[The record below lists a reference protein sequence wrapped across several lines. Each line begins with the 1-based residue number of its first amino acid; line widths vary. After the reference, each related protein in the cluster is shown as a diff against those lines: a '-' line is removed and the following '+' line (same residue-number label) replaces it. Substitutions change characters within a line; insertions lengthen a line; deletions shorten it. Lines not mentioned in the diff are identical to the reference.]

1 MHCRLFFYCLEFGT
15 VLSSWWLLS
24 MIIHPQISSF
34 KLLDSN
40 ISLHEYFLLLCL
52 IFSDIFDLVLIIIV
66 FYWSILFVDLLLF
79 IHLVDLSIYL
89 ISKRYM
95 TIADINIDHMLLM
108 LLSYY
113 CMLFSITLAWCYQ
126 WHHFDGFRSR
136 EFDVR
141 ALNKVV
147 ISSMYA
153 FLGLHEVSDNIF
165 SQRTLSWIL

>member
-1 MHCRLFFYCLEFGT
+1 MFNLLGYFWLGPNYYCLLLIYLICWLI
-15 VLSSWWLLS
+15 VIYSSCW
-24 MIIHPQISSF
+24 
-34 KLLDSN
+34 
-40 ISLHEYFLLLCL
+40 
-52 IFSDIFDLVLIIIV
+52 
-66 FYWSILFVDLLLF
+66 
-79 IHLVDLSIYL
+79 SIYL

-141 ALNKVV
+141 ALNKLV

-153 FLGLHEVSDNIF
+153 FLGLHDVSENIF
-165 SQRTLSWIL
+165 SQNTILNLARILGKYYIISTYIWEFLVTCHVHSWRSLKPVFQYFFSGIF